1 MEKELMKEAMH
12 DACIRAVTE
21 ISADVKALVQ
31 AALDRETNE
40 TAKSML
46 SSMLENLDI
55 AKAQDKAVCQ
65 SPGYP
70 TTWISYGDDNFPS
83 FAKETIAEA
92 LGEATKKGY
101 LRPSIVDPLTRH
113 NPGNNTGKGVPN
125 IEYQYNPGQD
135 YVDFIISFKGCG
147 AELGNAMKIFT
158 TATLKLDKDFEG
170 LKRFVLE
177 TAINAGGKPC
187 PPFGIGIGIG
197 GIGNLLPSMIGNLF
211 NRHDFARA
219 LGIINVISLIIRS
232 FTFSILA
239 FGLERLGGFAGAY
252 AIVAAL
258 NVIGI
263 VLCLLIKD
271 EPVKP

>member
-113 NPGNNTGKGVPN
+113 
-125 IEYQYNPGQD
+125 
-135 YVDFIISFKGCG
+135 
-147 AELGNAMKIFT
+147 
-158 TATLKLDKDFEG
+158 
-170 LKRFVLE
+170 VL
-177 TAINAGGKPC
+177 AITPVRV
-187 PPFGIGIGIG
+187 FRILSTSTIRVRI
-197 GIGNLLPSMIGNLF
+197 MW
-211 NRHDFARA
+211 
-219 LGIINVISLIIRS
+219 ISLSASR
-232 FTFSILA
+232 
-239 FGLERLGGFAGAY
+239 
-252 AIVAAL
+252 AAAQSL
-258 NVIGI
+258 VT
-263 VLCLLIKD
+263 
-271 EPVKP
+271 P

>member
-83 FAKETIAEA
+83 FAKDTIAEA

-125 IEYQYNPGQD
+125 IEYQYNPGQ
-135 YVDFIISFKGCG
+135 
-147 AELGNAMKIFT
+147 
-158 TATLKLDKDFEG
+158 
-170 LKRFVLE
+170 RF
-177 TAINAGGKPC
+177 
-187 PPFGIGIGIG
+187 
-197 GIGNLLPSMIGNLF
+197 
-211 NRHDFARA
+211 
-219 LGIINVISLIIRS
+219 
-232 FTFSILA
+232 
-239 FGLERLGGFAGAY
+239 
-252 AIVAAL
+252 
-258 NVIGI
+258 
-263 VLCLLIKD
+263 
-271 EPVKP
+271 